1 MDEDDAH
8 RLAIVQAQPGIEARS
23 PGAALA
29 AIFAAQL
36 KHYTLAPEFV
46 VGLTRFAGQ
55 PVYAR
60 RVQNPIRTVTGTFAR
75 AVNGATPDI
84 ESESCPSEC
93 PLR

>member
-1 MDEDDAH
+1 MDQDDAH
-8 RLAIVQAQPGIEARS
+8 WLALAIVQAQPGIEARS

-60 RVQNPIRTVTGTFAR
+60 RVQ
-75 AVNGATPDI
+75 TPDPDGDRHFRARGQRRDSRHRVR
-84 ESESCPSEC
+84 ELPE
-93 PLR
+93 

>member
-1 MDEDDAH
+1 MDQDDAH
-8 RLAIVQAQPGIEARS
+8 WLALAIVQAQPGIEARS

-60 RVQNPIRTVTGTFAR
+60 RACRTNEDWALRSARLIRDALVVTF
-75 AVNGATPDI
+75 
-84 ESESCPSEC
+84 
-93 PLR
+93 